1 MDRILSDYQYYFIF
15 LSYGVFFT
23 FFSAIFLYYTIQYRH
38 YTQKISILNLKN
50 RETHTDDKQ

>member
-23 FFSAIFLYYTIQYRH
+23 FFSALFLYYTLKFRY

-50 RETHTDDKQ
+50 HETYI

>member
-23 FFSAIFLYYTIQYRH
+23 LLSAVFLYYTIQYRY

-50 RETHTDDKQ
+50 HETHT